1 MYCPLK
7 ENVNNTASGKGQCKT
22 DYLWLSFSFNCMLK
36 RKLFTGHASYLLVA
50 ETMLEAG
57 NTNWK
62 SM

>member
-1 MYCPLK
+1 
-7 ENVNNTASGKGQCKT
+7 
-22 DYLWLSFSFNCMLK
+22 MLK

-62 SM
+62 SMESTSLYFDVILDNNSMKSLR